1 MTSLLRP
8 VVNRFED
15 LSDDNRFL
23 FTKTIRNFN
32 KWYSYIIQIARM
44 YDKELHKESVFTS
57 YLEKVLP
64 RISEVDIDL
73 EGKLKLE
80 FYKLEEIFKGD
91 ISLNPTVG
99 EEIIKYNTTIVTEKP
114 EDTDAL
120 LDEILNKINERV
132 KGIFTEADK
141 VIVRTLYNKSVKENK
156 KLERYAKKNDSEVFQ
171 HSIYPEVFKKVAQE
185 CYVEQVD
192 SFTKLFE
199 DKAFYESVQEEIA
212 KEVYKY
218 LRSKDFD

>member
-1 MTSLLRP
+1 
-8 VVNRFED
+8 
-15 LSDDNRFL
+15 
-23 FTKTIRNFN
+23 
-32 KWYSYIIQIARM
+32 
-44 YDKELHKESVFTS
+44 
-57 YLEKVLP
+57 
-64 RISEVDIDL
+64 
-73 EGKLKLE
+73 
-80 FYKLEEIFKGD
+80 LEETFKGD
-91 ISLNPTVG
+91 ISLNPTVE

-141 VIVRTLYNKSVKENK
+141 VIVRTLYNKSVKENE

-171 HSIYPEVFKKVAQE
+171 QSIYPEVFKKVAQE

-199 DKAFYESVQEEIA
+199 DKAFYQSVQEEIA

-218 LRSKDFD
+218 LRSKEVS